1 MGLLSGLMGNASEVD
16 DSDLEKILANTL
28 IDGEQVEK
36 AYKVVRDMF
45 IFTNKRLILI
55 DKQGMTGSK
64 MEMVSIAYSKIT
76 KFSKESA
83 GHFDLDA
90 ELKIWVGSDPTPI
103 SKEFKSGDNINDVYR
118 IISQHALQYGTCFK

>member
-45 IFTNKRLILI
+45 IFTNKHLILI

-118 IISQHALQYGTCFK
+118 IISQHAL

>member
-1 MGLLSGLMGNASEVD
+1 MALLSGLMGNASEVD

-118 IISQHALQYGTCFK
+118 IISQHAL

>member
-64 MEMVSIAYSKIT
+64 MEMVSIPYSKIT

-118 IISQHALQYGTCFK
+118 IISQHAL

>member
-16 DSDLEKILANTL
+16 DGDLEKVLANTM

-64 MEMVSIAYSKIT
+64 MEMISVAYSKIT

-103 SKEFKSGDNINDVYR
+103 SKDFKAGDNINEVYK
-118 IISQHALQYGTCFK
+118 IIAKYAL

>member
-1 MGLLSGLMGNASEVD
+1 MGLLSGLMGNASEID
-16 DSDLEKILANTL
+16 DSDLEKVLANTL

-36 AYKVVRDMF
+36 AYKVIRDLF
-45 IFTNKRLILI
+45 IFTNKRLILV

-90 ELKIWVGSDPTPI
+90 ELKIWIGSDPTPLI
-103 SKEFKSGDNINDVYR
+103 KEFKAGDNINEVYR
-118 IISQHALQYGTCFK
+118 VISQHAL

>member
-16 DSDLEKILANTL
+16 DSDLEKVLANTL

-64 MEMVSIAYSKIT
+64 MEMMSIAYSKIT

-90 ELKIWVGSDPTPI
+90 ELKIWIGSDPTPI
-103 SKEFKSGDNINDVYR
+103 SKEFKSGDNINEVYR
-118 IISQHALQYGTCFK
+118 VISQHAL

>member
-1 MGLLSGLMGNASEVD
+1 MGLFSGLMGNASEVD
-16 DSDLEKILANTL
+16 DADLEKVLANTL
-28 IDGEQVEK
+28 IEGERVEK

-45 IFTNKRLILI
+45 IFTNKRLILL
-55 DKQGMTGSK
+55 DKQGVTGSK
-64 MEMVSIAYSKIT
+64 MEMISIAYSKIT

-103 SKEFKSGDNINDVYR
+103 SKDFKAGDNINDVDR
-118 IISQHALQYGTCFK
+118 IISQYSL

>member
-1 MGLLSGLMGNASEVD
+1 MGLFSGLMGNASEVED
-16 DSDLEKILANTL
+16 ADLEKVLANTL
-28 IDGEQVEK
+28 IEGEQVEK
-36 AYKVVRDMF
+36 AYKIVRDMF

-55 DKQGMTGSK
+55 DKQGVTGSK
-64 MEMVSIAYSKIT
+64 MEMVSVAYGKIT

-103 SKEFKSGDNINDVYR
+103 SKDFKAGDNINEVYR
-118 IISQHALQYGTCFK
+118 IISQYSL

>member
-118 IISQHALQYGTCFK
+118 IISQYAL

>member
-16 DSDLEKILANTL
+16 DSDLEKVLANTL

-36 AYKVVRDMF
+36 AYKVIRDMF

-64 MEMVSIAYSKIT
+64 TEMVSIAYSKIT

-90 ELKIWVGSDPTPI
+90 ELKIWIGSDPTPI
-103 SKEFKSGDNINDVYR
+103 SKEFKSGDNINEVYR
-118 IISQHALQYGTCFK
+118 VISQHAL

>member
-16 DSDLEKILANTL
+16 DSDLEKVLSNTL

-118 IISQHALQYGTCFK
+118 IISQHAL

>member
-64 MEMVSIAYSKIT
+64 MEMVSVAYSKIT

-90 ELKIWVGSDPTPI
+90 ELKIWVGSNPTPI

-118 IISQHALQYGTCFK
+118 IISQHAL

>member
-16 DSDLEKILANTL
+16 SNKLDELIGDSLV
-28 IDGEQVEK
+28 DGETVQK
-36 AYKVVRDMF
+36 AYKVIRDMF

-55 DKQGMTGSK
+55 DKQGVTGSK
-64 MEMVSIAYSKIT
+64 IEMLSIPYGKIT

-90 ELKIWVGSDPTPI
+90 ELKIWIGSEAQPLV
-103 SKEFKSGDNINDVYR
+103 KEFKAGDNINDVYR
-118 IISQHALQYGTCFK
+118 ILSQFVL

>member
-16 DSDLEKILANTL
+16 DSDLEKVLANTL
-28 IDGEQVEK
+28 IEGENVEK
-36 AYKVVRDMF
+36 AYKVIRDMF

-55 DKQGMTGSK
+55 DKQGVTGSK

-90 ELKIWVGSDPTPI
+90 ELKIWIGSDPTPLT
-103 SKEFKSGDNINDVYR
+103 KEFKAGDNINEVYR
-118 IISQHALQYGTCFK
+118 VISQHAL

>member
-28 IDGEQVEK
+28 IEGEQVEK

-118 IISQHALQYGTCFK
+118 IISQHAL

>member
-16 DSDLEKILANTL
+16 DSDLEKVLANTL
-28 IDGEQVEK
+28 IEGEHVEK
-36 AYKVVRDMF
+36 AYKVIRDMF

-55 DKQGMTGSK
+55 DKQGVTGSK

-90 ELKIWVGSDPTPI
+90 ELKIWIGSDPTPLT
-103 SKEFKSGDNINDVYR
+103 KEFKAGDNINDVYR
-118 IISQHALQYGTCFK
+118 VISQHAL

>member
-16 DSDLEKILANTL
+16 DADLEKVLANTL
-28 IDGEQVEK
+28 IDGEHVEK
-36 AYKVVRDMF
+36 AYKVIRDMF

-55 DKQGMTGSK
+55 DKQGVTGSK

-118 IISQHALQYGTCFK
+118 VISQHAL

>member
-16 DSDLEKILANTL
+16 DSDLEKVLSNTL

-64 MEMVSIAYSKIT
+64 MEMVSIGYSKIT

-118 IISQHALQYGTCFK
+118 IISQHAL

>member
-16 DSDLEKILANTL
+16 NDDLEELLATTL
-28 IDGEQVEK
+28 IDGEVVQK
-36 AYKVVRDMF
+36 AYKVIRDMF
-45 IFTNKRLILI
+45 IFTNKRLIII
-55 DKQGMTGSK
+55 DKQGVTGSK
-64 MEMVSIAYSKIT
+64 VEMLSIAYSKIT

-103 SKEFKSGDNINDVYR
+103 SKDFKAGDNINEVYR
-118 IISQHALQYGTCFK
+118 IISQFAL

>member
-16 DSDLEKILANTL
+16 DDDLEKVLANTL
-28 IDGEQVEK
+28 IEGEQVEK

-45 IFTNKRLILI
+45 IFTNKRLILL
-55 DKQGMTGSK
+55 DKQGVTGSK
-64 MEMVSIAYSKIT
+64 IEMISIAYSKIT

-103 SKEFKSGDNINDVYR
+103 SKDFKSGDNINDVYR
-118 IISQHALQYGTCFK
+118 IISQYAL